1 MLGFEEYKAT
11 FNCDLSEEAFNTI
24 MGNPIRIQDA
34 EELIFVDPDTHEKT
48 VFKRAEEEATDGQS

>member
-1 MLGFEEYKAT
+1 MLRFEEYKAT

-34 EELIFVDPDTHEKT
+34 EEVIFVDPDTHEKI
-48 VFKRAEEEATDGQS
+48 VFKRVKEDGA

>member
-11 FNCDLSEEAFNTI
+11 FNCDLSEEAFNAI

-48 VFKRAEEEATDGQS
+48 VFKRVEEEKD